1 MMIIAMS
8 YVFSLSGNQ
17 TVEKLEKNFAI
28 NLTREPKPATLSEVY
43 CIPIS
48 ES

>member
-1 MMIIAMS
+1 MVIIAMS
-8 YVFSLSGNQ
+8 YVLSFSGNQ

-28 NLTREPKPATLSEVY
+28 NLTSEPKPAILSEVY